1 MIKYHPKEERWS
13 STILNDNQESSDR
26 LNGDQASFGL

>member
-13 STILNDNQESSDR
+13 SIILNDYQESSYLSID
-26 LNGDQASFGL
+26 DQASFDQ